1 MERRQVLLAGGIGS
15 GKSEVGR
22 LLALL
27 GACVIDADE
36 VGHHVLEPGGESY
49 VSVAAAF
56 PGALMDGAI
65 DRRVLA
71 AEVFAD
77 PIRLRLLESLTHPA
91 IRERIHRLVEAC
103 DSHVVVVEIPL
114 ISDFLG
120 GGWVR
125 VVADA
130 PTHTRLRRLVGRGV
144 DPADARARMEAQ
156 PTREEWRASAD
167 ILVDNSGDWVELGRE
182 VERVWALLTA

>member
-1 MERRQVLLAGGIGS
+1 MVAPWSKKVRKTPSARVSHDMTCRTRRRLSSCRSGGSTVPGYSRMSMERRQVLLAGGIGS

-125 VVADA
+125 VV
-130 PTHTRLRRLVGRGV
+130 
-144 DPADARARMEAQ
+144 
-156 PTREEWRASAD
+156 
-167 ILVDNSGDWVELGRE
+167 
-182 VERVWALLTA
+182 